1 MANEL
6 KMAIV
11 NTITGLLEKGWK
23 QRRIARTLGVNRETV
38 ARYARLR
45 REAESP
51 PKADPPR
58 AEKPANLTPGLEGSP
73 SPNPANPTLGF
84 LPGPASLCDPFRE
97 SITQKL
103 DQGLEGVRIWQDLIR
118 ENGFAGSYSSVK
130 RFLHHLRPT
139 QELPFRRME
148 CPAGEEAQVDFGTGA
163 WTLVEG
169 KKRRPY
175 IFRIVLSCSR
185 KAYSEA
191 VWRQTTETFIRCLE
205 NAFRAFGG
213 VPKTLIPD
221 NLKAAVS
228 RADWFDP
235 ELNPKITDFARHY
248 GVVILP
254 TKPYTPRHKGKV
266 ENSVKYV
273 QNNAIK
279 GRIFG
284 SLEEQNTFLSHWESQ
299 IADTRIHGTTR
310 QQVRKLFE
318 IERTSLQKLSLEAFP
333 FFDEGRR
340 SVHRDGHV
348 EVAKA
353 YYSVPPEY
361 LGHKL
366 WARWDPRMVRI
377 YNDDLRQVAVHCR
390 VLPGRFHTFRE
401 HLDDKKIS
409 AVERGAEFLLAK
421 AFRIGP
427 SVGRWAKAML
437 DARGVEGIRV
447 IQGLL
452 QIAAHEP
459 IAVLER
465 ATAYALNFGCFRLR
479 SLRELCQRFAKQ
491 PAPAGFSQEDPL
503 IRPLSEYQDLLR
515 VSFSAGKI
523 EASNSPRSQSEK
535 NEKMENSLRLNSITA
550 TIPGS
555 NGTEHDRQ
563 NQNCPNSTSTQE
575 RTPASF
581 TPQPVAPKED
591 FDAPATH

>member
-11 NTITGLLEKGWK
+11 NTITELLEKGWK
-23 QRRIARTLGVNRETV
+23 QRRIARELGVNRETV

-45 REAESP
+45 LEAG
-51 PKADPPR
+51 PK
-58 AEKPANLTPGLEGSP
+58 
-73 SPNPANPTLGF
+73 PANPTLGSEGPPSPKPANPTAGF
-84 LPGPASLCDPFRE
+84 LSGPASLCDPFRE
-97 SITQKL
+97 AITQKL
-103 DQGLEGVRIWQDLIR
+103 DQGLEGVRIWQDLVS
-118 ENGFAGSYSSVK
+118 EKGFTGSYSSVK
-130 RFLHHLRPT
+130 RFLRRLCPA
-139 QELPFRRME
+139 QGLPFRRME
-148 CPAGEEAQVDFGTGA
+148 CPPGEEAQVDFGTGA
-163 WTLVEG
+163 WTLVDG

-175 IFRIVLSCSR
+175 VFRIVLSYSR
-185 KAYSEA
+185 KAYSES
-191 VWRQTTETFIRCLE
+191 VWRQTTENFIRCLE
-205 NAFRAFGG
+205 NAFRSFGG
-213 VPKTLIPD
+213 VPKTLVID
-221 NLKAAVS
+221 NLRAAVS

-235 ELNPKITDFARHY
+235 ELNPKIADFARHY

-266 ENSVKYV
+266 ENGVKYV

-279 GRIFG
+279 GRTFE
-284 SLEEQNTFLSHWESQ
+284 SLVEQNAFLSHWESQ

-318 IERTSLQKLSLEAFP
+318 IERTSLQKLSQEPFP
-333 FFDEGRR
+333 IFDEGRR

-366 WARWDPRMVRI
+366 WARWDLRMVRI
-377 YNDDLRQVAVHCR
+377 YDTELNQVAVHCR
-390 VLPGRFHTFRE
+390 VLPGRFHTLRE

-427 SVGRWAKAML
+427 SAGLWAKAML
-437 DARGVEGIRV
+437 DVRGVEGIRV

-452 QIAAHEP
+452 QLAAHEP

-479 SLRELCQRFAKQ
+479 SLRELCQRFSKQ
-491 PAPAGFSQEDPL
+491 PIPAGFIQEDSL

-515 VSFSAGKI
+515 VSFSTGKI
-523 EASNSPRSQSEK
+523 EELKPSLSQSEK
-535 NEKMENSLRLNSITA
+535 NEQTENSLRLNSITG
-550 TIPGS
+550 TISDS
-555 NGTEHDRQ
+555 NDVGHDRQ
-563 NQNCPNSTSTQE
+563 NQKFENHSTQE
-575 RTPASF
+575 RIFVSSN
-581 TPQPVAPKED
+581 PQPVTPKED

>member
-45 REAESP
+45 REAE
-51 PKADPPR
+51 
-58 AEKPANLTPGLEGSP
+58 
-73 SPNPANPTLGF
+73 PNPANPTPGSEGPPSPKPANLTAGF

-97 SITQKL
+97 SIAQKI
-103 DQGLEGVRIWQDLIR
+103 DQGLEGVRIWQDLIH

-130 RFLHHLRPT
+130 RFLRHLRPT

-148 CPAGEEAQVDFGTGA
+148 CPPGEEMQVDFGTGA
-163 WTLVEG
+163 WTLVDG

-175 IFRIVLSCSR
+175 IFRIVISYSR

-213 VPKTLIPD
+213 VSKTLVLD

-235 ELNPKITDFARHY
+235 ELNPKIIDFAKHY
-248 GVVILP
+248 GIVILP

-284 SLEEQNTFLSHWESQ
+284 NLEEQNAFLAHWESQ

-318 IERTSLQKLSLEAFP
+318 IEKTSLQKLPLEAFP
-333 FFDEGRR
+333 FFDEGPRN
-340 SVHRDGHV
+340 VHRDGHV

-366 WARWDPRMVRI
+366 WARWDLRMVRI
-377 YNDDLRQVAVHCR
+377 YDKDLNQVAIHCR
-390 VLPGRFHTFRE
+390 VLPGRFRTLRE

-409 AVERGAEFLLAK
+409 AVERGAEYLLAK

-452 QIAAHEP
+452 QIAAREP
-459 IAVLER
+459 VAVLER
-465 ATAYALNFGCFRLR
+465 AAEYALNFGCFRLR
-479 SLRELCQRFAKQ
+479 SLRELCQRFSKQ
-491 PAPAGFSQEDPL
+491 PVPAGFKQEDPL

-523 EASNSPRSQSEK
+523 EGVNPLRSESEK
-535 NEKMENSLRLNSITA
+535 NEKMENSLRLNSSTA
-550 TIPGS
+550 TIPGPDDA
-555 NGTEHDRQ
+555 GDDRQ
-563 NQNCPNSTSTQE
+563 NQNCRNSTSTQE

-581 TPQPVAPKED
+581 TQQPVTPKED

>member
-45 REAESP
+45 REAE
-51 PKADPPR
+51 
-58 AEKPANLTPGLEGSP
+58 
-73 SPNPANPTLGF
+73 PNPANPTPGSEGPPSPKPANLTAGF

-97 SITQKL
+97 SIAQKI
-103 DQGLEGVRIWQDLIR
+103 DQGLEGVRIWQDLIH

-130 RFLHHLRPT
+130 RFLRHLRPT

-148 CPAGEEAQVDFGTGA
+148 CPPGEEMQVDFGTGA
-163 WTLVEG
+163 WTLVDG

-175 IFRIVLSCSR
+175 IFRIVISYSR

-213 VPKTLIPD
+213 VSKTLVLD

-235 ELNPKITDFARHY
+235 ELNPKIIDFAKHY
-248 GVVILP
+248 GIVILP

-284 SLEEQNTFLSHWESQ
+284 NLEEQNAFLAHWESQ

-318 IERTSLQKLSLEAFP
+318 IEKTSLQKLPLEAFP
-333 FFDEGRR
+333 FFDEGPRN
-340 SVHRDGHV
+340 VHRDGHV

-361 LGHKL
+361 LGYKL
-366 WARWDPRMVRI
+366 WARWDLRMVRI
-377 YNDDLRQVAVHCR
+377 YDKDFNQVAIHCR
-390 VLPGRFHTFRE
+390 VLPGRFRTLRE

-409 AVERGAEFLLAK
+409 AVERGAEYLLAK

-452 QIAAHEP
+452 QIAAREP
-459 IAVLER
+459 VAVLER
-465 ATAYALNFGCFRLR
+465 AAEYALNFGCFRLR
-479 SLRELCQRFAKQ
+479 SLRELCQRFSKQ
-491 PAPAGFSQEDPL
+491 PVPAGFKQEDPL

-523 EASNSPRSQSEK
+523 EGVNPLRSESEK
-535 NEKMENSLRLNSITA
+535 NEKMENSLRLNSSTA
-550 TIPGS
+550 TIPGPDDA
-555 NGTEHDRQ
+555 GDDRQ
-563 NQNCPNSTSTQE
+563 NQNCRNSTSTQE

-581 TPQPVAPKED
+581 TQQPVTPKED

>member
-11 NTITGLLEKGWK
+11 TTITGLLEKGWK
-23 QRRIARTLGVNRETV
+23 HRRIARELGVNRETV

-45 REAESP
+45 REAES
-51 PKADPPR
+51 
-58 AEKPANLTPGLEGSP
+58 KPVNPTPGSEGPTSP
-73 SPNPANPTLGF
+73 KPANPTSGF
-84 LPGPASLCDPFRE
+84 LSGPASLCDPFRE

-103 DQGLEGVRIWQDLIR
+103 DQGLEGVRIWQDLVH

-130 RFLHHLRPT
+130 RFLRHLRPT
-139 QELPFRRME
+139 QALPFRRME
-148 CPAGEEAQVDFGTGA
+148 CPPGEEMQVDFGTGA
-163 WTLVEG
+163 WTLVDG

-175 IFRIVLSCSR
+175 IFRIVLSYSR

-213 VPKTLIPD
+213 VSKTLVLD

-235 ELNPKITDFARHY
+235 ELNPKIMDFAKHY
-248 GVVILP
+248 GIVFLP

-279 GRIFG
+279 GRIFS
-284 SLEEQNTFLSHWESQ
+284 SLEEQNAFLTNWESQ

-318 IERTSLQKLSLEAFP
+318 IEKTSLEKLPLEAFP
-333 FFDEGRR
+333 LFDEGRR

-366 WARWDPRMVRI
+366 WARWDLRMVRI
-377 YNDDLRQVAVHCR
+377 YNEDLRQVALHCR
-390 VLPGRFHTFRE
+390 VLPGRFHTLRE

-409 AVERGAEFLLAK
+409 AVERGAEYLLVK

-437 DARGVEGIRV
+437 DARGIEGIRV

-452 QIAAHEP
+452 EIAAHEP
-459 IAVLER
+459 VAVLER
-465 ATAYALNFGCFRLR
+465 ATEYVLNFGCFRLR

-491 PAPAGFSQEDPL
+491 PAPAGFKQEDPL

-515 VSFSAGKI
+515 VSFSTGKI
-523 EASNSPRSQSEK
+523 EGENPLRPEPGK
-535 NEKMENSLRLNSITA
+535 NEKTENSLRLNSSKA
-550 TIPGS
+550 TIPGADDA
-555 NGTEHDRQ
+555 GHDPQ
-563 NQNCPNSTSTQE
+563 NQNCQNSTSTQE

-581 TPQPVAPKED
+581 TPQPVTPKED

>member
-45 REAESP
+45 REAE
-51 PKADPPR
+51 
-58 AEKPANLTPGLEGSP
+58 
-73 SPNPANPTLGF
+73 PNPANPTPGSEGPPSPKPANLTAGF

-97 SITQKL
+97 SIAQKI
-103 DQGLEGVRIWQDLIR
+103 DQGLEGVRIWQDLIH

-130 RFLHHLRPT
+130 RFLRHLRPT

-148 CPAGEEAQVDFGTGA
+148 CPPGEEMQVDFGTGA
-163 WTLVEG
+163 WTLVDG

-175 IFRIVLSCSR
+175 IFRIVISYSR

-213 VPKTLIPD
+213 VSKTLVLD

-235 ELNPKITDFARHY
+235 ELNPKIIDFAKHY
-248 GVVILP
+248 GIVILP

-284 SLEEQNTFLSHWESQ
+284 NLEEQNAFLAHWESQ

-318 IERTSLQKLSLEAFP
+318 IEKTSLQKLPLEAFP
-333 FFDEGRR
+333 FFDEGPRN
-340 SVHRDGHV
+340 VHRDGHV

-366 WARWDPRMVRI
+366 WARWDLRMVRI
-377 YNDDLRQVAVHCR
+377 YDKDLNQVAIHCR
-390 VLPGRFHTFRE
+390 VLPGRFRTLRE

-409 AVERGAEFLLAK
+409 AVERGAEYLLAK

-452 QIAAHEP
+452 QIASHEP
-459 IAVLER
+459 VAVLER
-465 ATAYALNFGCFRLR
+465 AAEYALNFGCFRLR
-479 SLRELCQRFAKQ
+479 SLRELCQRFSKQ
-491 PAPAGFSQEDPL
+491 PVPAGFKQEDPL

-523 EASNSPRSQSEK
+523 EGVNPLRSESEK
-535 NEKMENSLRLNSITA
+535 NEKMENSLRLNSSTA
-550 TIPGS
+550 TIPGPDDA
-555 NGTEHDRQ
+555 GDDRQ
-563 NQNCPNSTSTQE
+563 NQNCRNSTSTQE

-581 TPQPVAPKED
+581 TQQPVTPKED